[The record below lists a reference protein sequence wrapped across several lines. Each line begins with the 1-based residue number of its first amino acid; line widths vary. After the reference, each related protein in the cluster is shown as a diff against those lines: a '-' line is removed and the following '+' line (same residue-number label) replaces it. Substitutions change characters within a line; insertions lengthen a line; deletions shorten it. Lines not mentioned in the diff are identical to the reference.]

1 MSVDRAPASGASAEA
16 AGPAPPIPPN
26 GRPTGTQGWRPWGR
40 RPGGNG
46 PGRGQP
52 SAYVTRDLTSGSIP
66 RNLFFLAWPQFIEGI
81 LRVVDQLADLIWAG
95 FLGHRAIAGMGAAQ
109 QYSIMAFTARMGLDI
124 SMRAMVSR
132 AIGMGQPA
140 LANQVVLHA
149 ISLTVVYSTA
159 LVIVGIL
166 FTEPL
171 LHLIGISDQ
180 VVAEGAAYMRVQFV
194 GQASVGLQ
202 MLTSHALAA
211 SGDTLTPMKATFI
224 ARLIH
229 IFLSPALVFGLVGL
243 PAIGLPGA
251 ALANVVAHGLSLA
264 FLLWVLFSGSSRLRL
279 TLQGFRLDPQL
290 IRQLVKIG
298 LPASVNGMERS
309 VAQILVLAILAPFGD
324 LAVAAFTLSR
334 RVEMLAHSGV
344 MGLGNAAGTIV
355 GQSLGAGKPQR
366 AKETVIWAAGFGLLV
381 NGTLTLLVV
390 LFPIAF
396 LSLFTR
402 DAEFLPVAEQW
413 ILIQAVGYFAVALS
427 MVGGQSF
434 QNAGDTL
441 FVMLVTLAT
450 MWAIELPLALFLSR
464 GTGLGELGVA
474 WAMLTPM
481 LARPIIYIPYFFW
494 GRWLRVKIFA

>member
-1 MSVDRAPASGASAEA
+1 MAPDRGQPSGPGVAPQA
-16 AGPAPPIPPN
+16 AGGQN
-26 GRPTGTQGWRPWGR
+26 GQQISGPGGGGWRRGPGGAPGGGR
-40 RPGGNG
+40 R
-46 PGRGQP
+46 P

-66 RNLFFLAWPQFIEGI
+66 RNLLFLAWPQFVEGI

-109 QYSIMAFTARMGLDI
+109 QYSMMAFTARMGLDI

-132 AIGMGQPA
+132 AVGMGQPA
-140 LANQVVLHA
+140 LANSVVLHA
-149 ISLTVVYSTA
+149 ITLTIAYSSVLVV
-159 LVIVGIL
+159 VGVL

-171 LHLIGISDQ
+171 LRMIGMSDA
-180 VVAEGAAYMRVQFV
+180 VVAEGSAYMKVQFL

-211 SGDTLTPMKATFI
+211 SGDSLTPMKATLI

-229 IFLSPALVFGLVGL
+229 IFLSPALVFGLAGL

-251 ALANVVAHGLSLA
+251 ALANVAAHGLSLA
-264 FLLWVLFSGSSRLRL
+264 FLLWVLFTGQSRLRL
-279 TLQGFRLDPQL
+279 TLSGFRLDLQL
-290 IRQLVKIG
+290 IKQLVKIG

-334 RVEMLAHSGV
+334 RVEMLAHTGSMGV
-344 MGLGNAAGTIV
+344 GNASGTIV
-355 GQSLGAGKPQR
+355 GQSLGAGKPER
-366 AKETVIWAAGFGLLV
+366 AKETVMWAAGFGLLV

-402 DAEFLPVAEQW
+402 DADFLPVAEQW
-413 ILIQAVGYFAVALS
+413 ILIQAIGYVAVALA
-427 MVGGQSF
+427 MVGGQTF
-434 QNAGDTL
+434 QTAGDTL

-464 GTGLGELGVA
+464 GTPLGELGVA
-474 WAMLTPM
+474 WAILAPM
-481 LARPIIYIPYFFW
+481 LARPLIYIPYFFW
-494 GRWLRVKIFA
+494 GRWMRVKVFA